1 MNSYLIES
9 EDTLSLNNE
18 ISKIIKDN
26 DFTNAVINTYDI
38 EETLLENALE
48 DLDTYNFLS
57 EKKVIII
64 KNIESIKEDL
74 FEKDIE
80 HLFKYIDNPNQDNLL
95 IITSKKLDSRLKFS
109 KKLKTKCKISKIE
122 ANPKAFI
129 KQQLKNYKI
138 TQDTINLLEEYC
150 LGDMTKIYN
159 ECEKLKNYKI
169 NDKTITKEDII
180 ELVMKKLGD
189 SKDLVF
195 SFTRSLAERDRKAS
209 LKKYKELLTY
219 NIEPLSFI
227 GLLAGQIRI
236 IYQVKL
242 LEKRNLRDKEIA
254 DILEEKSDYRI
265 KKTRE
270 ITRMYS
276 EEELLTLMKKL
287 SEIDLKIKTVDT
299 NPNQEI
305 ELFIINI

>member
-1 MNSYLIES
+1 MMGVSKNLHNLIK
-9 EDTLSLNNE
+9 LGLNN
-18 ISKIIKDN
+18 IDG
-26 DFTNAVINTYDI
+26 INQED
-38 EETLLENALE
+38 EEKNLKHLYKYLENP
-48 DLDTYNFLS
+48 
-57 EKKVIII
+57 
-64 KNIESIKEDL
+64 
-74 FEKDIE
+74 
-80 HLFKYIDNPNQDNLL
+80 NPDNLL
-95 IITSKKLDSRLKFS
+95 IITSRKLDSRLKLS
-109 KKLKTKCKISKIE
+109 KKLKSKCQVSKIE
-122 ANPKAFI
+122 VNPKAFI
-129 KQQLKNYKI
+129 KQQLKDYKI
-138 TQDTINLLEEYC
+138 SQETINLLEEYC

-159 ECEKLKNYKI
+159 ECEKLKNYKMD
-169 NDKTITKEDII
+169 DKTINKEDVI

-195 SFTRSLAERDRKAS
+195 SFTRSLAERDRKSS

-236 IYQVKL
+236 IYQVKI

>member
-18 ISKIIKDN
+18 ISKIIKNN
-26 DFTNAVINTYDI
+26 DFTQAVINTYDI

-48 DLDTYNFLS
+48 DLDTYSFLS
-57 EKKVIII
+57 EKKVVVI
-64 KNIESIKEDL
+64 KNIETIKEDQ
-74 FEKDIE
+74 FTKDIE
-80 HLFKYIDNPNQDNLL
+80 HLFKYIDNPNPDNLL
-95 IITSKKLDSRLKFS
+95 IITSRKLDSRLKLS
-109 KKLKTKCKISKIE
+109 KNLKSKCQISKIE
-122 ANPKAFI
+122 VNPKAFI
-129 KQQLKNYKI
+129 KQQLKDYKI
-138 TQDTINLLEEYC
+138 SQETINLLEEYC

-159 ECEKLKNYKI
+159 ECEKLKNYKME
-169 NDKTITKEDII
+169 DKTITKEDIT

-219 NIEPLSFI
+219 NIEPLNFI

-236 IYQVKL
+236 IYQVKI

-276 EEELLTLMKKL
+276 EEELLNLMKKL

>member
-18 ISKIIKDN
+18 ISKIIKNN

-64 KNIESIKEDL
+64 KNIESIKEDQY
-74 FEKDIE
+74 EKDIE
-80 HLFKYIDNPNQDNLL
+80 HLFKYIDNPNPDNLL
-95 IITSKKLDSRLKFS
+95 IITSRKLDSRLKFS
-109 KKLKTKCKISKIE
+109 KKLKTKCQISKIE
-122 ANPKAFI
+122 VNPKAFI
-129 KQQLKNYKI
+129 KQQLKDYKI
-138 TQDTINLLEEYC
+138 SQETINLLEEYC

-159 ECEKLKNYKI
+159 ECEKLKNYKMD
-169 NDKTITKEDII
+169 DKTINKEDVI

-195 SFTRSLAERDRKAS
+195 SFTRSLAERDRKSS

-236 IYQVKL
+236 IYQVKI
-242 LEKRNLRDKEIA
+242 LEKKNLRDKEIA

>member
-95 IITSKKLDSRLKFS
+95 IITSKKIDSRLKFS

-122 ANPKAFI
+122 TNPKAFI

-169 NDKTITKEDII
+169 EDKTITKEDII

-270 ITRMYS
+270 ITRMYR

>member
-159 ECEKLKNYKI
+159 ECEKLKNYKTE
-169 NDKTITKEDII
+169 DKTITKEDII

-270 ITRMYS
+270 ITRMYR

>member
-169 NDKTITKEDII
+169 EDKTITKEDII

-219 NIEPLSFI
+219 NIEPLA
-227 GLLAGQIRI
+227 L
-236 IYQVKL
+236 
-242 LEKRNLRDKEIA
+242 
-254 DILEEKSDYRI
+254 
-265 KKTRE
+265 
-270 ITRMYS
+270 
-276 EEELLTLMKKL
+276 
-287 SEIDLKIKTVDT
+287 
-299 NPNQEI
+299 
-305 ELFIINI
+305 

>member
-169 NDKTITKEDII
+169 EDKTITKEDII

-236 IYQVKL
+236 LYQVKL

>member
-18 ISKIIKDN
+18 ISKIIKNN
-26 DFTNAVINTYDI
+26 DFTQAVINTYDI

-48 DLDTYNFLS
+48 DLDTYSFLS
-57 EKKVIII
+57 EKKVVVI
-64 KNIESIKEDL
+64 KNIETIKEDQ
-74 FEKDIE
+74 FTKDID
-80 HLFKYIDNPNQDNLL
+80 HLFKYIDNPNPNNLL
-95 IITSKKLDSRLKFS
+95 IITSRKLDSRLKFS
-109 KKLKTKCKISKIE
+109 KNLKSKCQISKLE
-122 ANPKAFI
+122 VNPKAFI
-129 KQQLKNYKI
+129 KQLLKDYKVS
-138 TQDTINLLEEYC
+138 QETINLLEEYC

-159 ECEKLKNYKI
+159 ECEKLKNYKMD
-169 NDKTITKEDII
+169 DKTIAKEDVI

-236 IYQVKL
+236 IYQVKI

-276 EEELLTLMKKL
+276 EEELLNLMKKL

>member
-18 ISKIIKDN
+18 ISKIIKNN
-26 DFTNAVINTYDI
+26 DFTQAVINTYDI

-48 DLDTYNFLS
+48 DLDTYTFLS

-64 KNIESIKEDL
+64 KNIESIKEDQ
-74 FEKDIE
+74 FTSDIE
-80 HLFKYIDNPNQDNLL
+80 HLFKYIDNPNPDNLL
-95 IITSKKLDSRLKFS
+95 IITSRKLDSRLKFS
-109 KKLKTKCKISKIE
+109 KKLKSKCTVSNIE
-122 ANPKAFI
+122 VNPKSFI
-129 KQQLKNYKI
+129 KQQLKDYKI
-138 TQDTINLLEEYC
+138 SQETINLLEEYC

-159 ECEKLKNYKI
+159 ECEKLKNYKC
-169 NDKTITKEDII
+169 NDKTINKEDIT

-195 SFTRSLAERDRKAS
+195 SFTRSLAKRDRKAS

-236 IYQVKL
+236 IYQVKI

-276 EEELLTLMKKL
+276 EEELLNLMKKL

>member
-9 EDTLSLNNE
+9 EDTLTLNNE
-18 ISKIIKDN
+18 ISKIIKNN
-26 DFTNAVINTYDI
+26 DFTNAVISTYDI

-64 KNIESIKEDL
+64 KNIESIKEEQY
-74 FEKDIE
+74 EKDIE
-80 HLFKYIDNPNQDNLL
+80 HLFKYIDNPNPDNLL
-95 IITSKKLDSRLKFS
+95 IITSRKLDSRLKLS
-109 KKLKTKCKISKIE
+109 KKLKSKCQISKIE
-122 ANPKAFI
+122 VNPKAFI
-129 KQQLKNYKI
+129 KQQLKDYKI
-138 TQDTINLLEEYC
+138 SQETINLLEEYC

-159 ECEKLKNYKI
+159 ECEKLKNYKMD
-169 NDKTITKEDII
+169 DKTINKEDII

-195 SFTRSLAERDRKAS
+195 SFTRSLAERDRKSS

-236 IYQVKL
+236 IYQVKI

-254 DILEEKSDYRI
+254 DILEEKSEYRI

>member
-109 KKLKTKCKISKIE
+109 KKL
-122 ANPKAFI
+122 
-129 KQQLKNYKI
+129 NY
-138 TQDTINLLEEYC
+138 
-150 LGDMTKIYN
+150 
-159 ECEKLKNYKI
+159 
-169 NDKTITKEDII
+169 
-180 ELVMKKLGD
+180 
-189 SKDLVF
+189 
-195 SFTRSLAERDRKAS
+195 
-209 LKKYKELLTY
+209 
-219 NIEPLSFI
+219 
-227 GLLAGQIRI
+227 
-236 IYQVKL
+236 
-242 LEKRNLRDKEIA
+242 
-254 DILEEKSDYRI
+254 
-265 KKTRE
+265 
-270 ITRMYS
+270 
-276 EEELLTLMKKL
+276 
-287 SEIDLKIKTVDT
+287 
-299 NPNQEI
+299 
-305 ELFIINI
+305 

>member
-169 NDKTITKEDII
+169 EDKTITKEDII

>member
-18 ISKIIKDN
+18 ISKIIKNN
-26 DFTNAVINTYDI
+26 DFTNAVISTYDI

-64 KNIESIKEDL
+64 KNIESIKEEQY
-74 FEKDIE
+74 EKDIE
-80 HLFKYIDNPNQDNLL
+80 HLFKYIDNPNPDNLL
-95 IITSKKLDSRLKFS
+95 IIKSRKLDSRLKIS
-109 KKLKTKCKISKIE
+109 KKLKSKCQISKIE
-122 ANPKAFI
+122 VNPKAFI
-129 KQQLKNYKI
+129 KQQLKDYKI
-138 TQDTINLLEEYC
+138 SQETINLLEEYC

-159 ECEKLKNYKI
+159 ECEKLKNYKMD
-169 NDKTITKEDII
+169 DKTINKEDII

-195 SFTRSLAERDRKAS
+195 SFTRSLAERDRKSS

-236 IYQVKL
+236 IYQVKI

>member
-270 ITRMYS
+270 ITRMYR

>member
-57 EKKVIII
+57 KKKVIII

-159 ECEKLKNYKI
+159 ECEKLKNYKCD
-169 NDKTITKEDII
+169 DKTITQKDIQ

-270 ITRMYS
+270 ITRMYR

>member
-122 ANPKAFI
+122 TNPKAFI

-159 ECEKLKNYKI
+159 ECEKLKNYKTE
-169 NDKTITKEDII
+169 DKTITKEDII

-270 ITRMYS
+270 ITRMYR

>member
-1 MNSYLIES
+1 
-9 EDTLSLNNE
+9 
-18 ISKIIKDN
+18 
-26 DFTNAVINTYDI
+26 
-38 EETLLENALE
+38 
-48 DLDTYNFLS
+48 
-57 EKKVIII
+57 
-64 KNIESIKEDL
+64 
-74 FEKDIE
+74 
-80 HLFKYIDNPNQDNLL
+80 
-95 IITSKKLDSRLKFS
+95 
-109 KKLKTKCKISKIE
+109 
-122 ANPKAFI
+122 
-129 KQQLKNYKI
+129 
-138 TQDTINLLEEYC
+138 
-150 LGDMTKIYN
+150 MTKIYN
-159 ECEKLKNYKI
+159 ECEKLKNYKMD
-169 NDKTITKEDII
+169 DKTITKEDVI

-195 SFTRSLAERDRKAS
+195 SFTRSLAERDRKTS

-236 IYQVKL
+236 IYQVKI

-276 EEELLTLMKKL
+276 EEELLNLMKKL

>member
-26 DFTNAVINTYDI
+26 DFTQAVINTYDV

-64 KNIESIKEDL
+64 KNIESIKEDQ
-74 FEKDIE
+74 FENDIE
-80 HLFKYIDNPNQDNLL
+80 HLFKYIDNPNPDNLL
-95 IITSKKLDSRLKFS
+95 IITCKKLDSRLKFS
-109 KKLKTKCKISKIE
+109 KKLKTKCKVSNIE
-122 ANPKAFI
+122 VNPKAFI
-129 KQQLKNYKI
+129 KQQLKDYKI
-138 TQDTINLLEEYC
+138 SQETINLLEEYC

-159 ECEKLKNYKI
+159 ECEKLKNYKC

-236 IYQVKL
+236 IYQVKI

-276 EEELLTLMKKL
+276 EEELLNLMKKL

>member
-169 NDKTITKEDII
+169 EDKTITKEDII

-242 LEKRNLRDKEIA
+242 LEKKNLRDKEIA

-270 ITRMYS
+270 ITRMYR

>member
-74 FEKDIE
+74 FEKDID

-169 NDKTITKEDII
+169 EDKTITKEDII

-270 ITRMYS
+270 ITRMYR

-287 SEIDLKIKTVDT
+287 SEIDLKLKTIDT

>member
-64 KNIESIKEDL
+64 KNIESIKEDI

-169 NDKTITKEDII
+169 EDKTITKEDII

-270 ITRMYS
+270 ITRMYR

>member
-80 HLFKYIDNPNQDNLL
+80 HLVKYIDNPNQDNLL

-169 NDKTITKEDII
+169 EDKTITKEDII

-270 ITRMYS
+270 ITRMYR

>member
-138 TQDTINLLEEYC
+138 TQDTTNLLEEYC

-169 NDKTITKEDII
+169 EDKTITKEDII

>member
-18 ISKIIKDN
+18 ISKIIKNN
-26 DFTNAVINTYDI
+26 DFTSAVINTYDI
-38 EETLLENALE
+38 EETLLEKALE
-48 DLDTYNFLS
+48 DLDTYTFLS

-64 KNIESIKEDL
+64 KNIETIKEDQ

-80 HLFKYIDNPNQDNLL
+80 HLFKYIDNPNPDNLL
-95 IITSKKLDSRLKFS
+95 IITCKKLDSRLKFS
-109 KKLKTKCKISKIE
+109 KKLKSKCQISKIE
-122 ANPKAFI
+122 VNPKAFI
-129 KQQLKNYKI
+129 KQQLKNY
-138 TQDTINLLEEYC
+138 TVSQETINLLEEYC

-159 ECEKLKNYKI
+159 ECEKLKNYKS
-169 NDKTITKEDII
+169 DEKTITKDDVI

-189 SKDLVF
+189 SRDLVF

-219 NIEPLSFI
+219 NIEPISFV

-236 IYQVKL
+236 IYQVKI

>member
-169 NDKTITKEDII
+169 EDKTITKEDII

-270 ITRMYS
+270 ITRMYR

>member
-26 DFTNAVINTYDI
+26 NFTNAVINTYDI
-38 EETLLENALE
+38 EETLLEKAIE
-48 DLDTYNFLS
+48 DLDTYTFLS

-64 KNIESIKEDL
+64 KNIETINEKE

-80 HLFKYIDNPNQDNLL
+80 HLIKYIDNPNQDNLL
-95 IITSKKLDSRLKFS
+95 IITSRKLKSDLKFS
-109 KKLKTKCKISKIE
+109 KKLKSKCKINKIE
-122 ANPKAFI
+122 TNPKAFI

-150 LGDMTKIYN
+150 LGDITKIYN
-159 ECEKLKNYKI
+159 ECEKLKNYKSE
-169 NDKTITKEDII
+169 DKTITQKDIQ

-209 LKKYKELLTY
+209 LKKYRELLSY
-219 NIEPLSFI
+219 NIEPISFI

-236 IYQVKL
+236 MYQVKI
-242 LEKRNLRDKEIA
+242 LEKRHLRDKEIA

-270 ITRMYS
+270 IINMYT
-276 EEELLTLMKKL
+276 EEELLNLMKKL
-287 SEIDLKIKTVDT
+287 SDIDLKIKTVDT
-299 NPNQEI
+299 NPNNEI

>member
-1 MNSYLIES
+1 
-9 EDTLSLNNE
+9 
-18 ISKIIKDN
+18 
-26 DFTNAVINTYDI
+26 
-38 EETLLENALE
+38 
-48 DLDTYNFLS
+48 
-57 EKKVIII
+57 
-64 KNIESIKEDL
+64 
-74 FEKDIE
+74 
-80 HLFKYIDNPNQDNLL
+80 
-95 IITSKKLDSRLKFS
+95 
-109 KKLKTKCKISKIE
+109 
-122 ANPKAFI
+122 
-129 KQQLKNYKI
+129 
-138 TQDTINLLEEYC
+138 
-150 LGDMTKIYN
+150 MTKIYN
-159 ECEKLKNYKI
+159 ECEKLKNYKMD
-169 NDKTITKEDII
+169 DKTITKEDII

-236 IYQVKL
+236 IYQVKI
-242 LEKRNLRDKEIA
+242 LEKKNLRDKEIA

-276 EEELLTLMKKL
+276 EEELLNLMKKL

>member
-48 DLDTYNFLS
+48 DLDTYNFLR

-169 NDKTITKEDII
+169 EDKTITKEDII

-270 ITRMYS
+270 ITRMYR

>member
-18 ISKIIKDN
+18 ISKIIKNN
-26 DFTNAVINTYDI
+26 DFTQAVINTYDI

-48 DLDTYNFLS
+48 DLDTYSFLS
-57 EKKVIII
+57 EKKVVVI
-64 KNIESIKEDL
+64 KNIETIKEDQ
-74 FEKDIE
+74 FSKDID
-80 HLFKYIDNPNQDNLL
+80 HLFKYIDNPNPDNLL
-95 IITSKKLDSRLKFS
+95 IITSRKLDSRLKFS
-109 KKLKTKCKISKIE
+109 KNLKSKCQISKIE
-122 ANPKAFI
+122 VNPKAFI
-129 KQQLKNYKI
+129 KQQLKDYKA
-138 TQDTINLLEEYC
+138 TQETINLLEEYC

-159 ECEKLKNYKI
+159 ECEKLKNYKAD
-169 NDKTITKEDII
+169 DKTITKEDVV

-236 IYQVKL
+236 IYQVKI

-276 EEELLTLMKKL
+276 EEELLNLMKKL